1 MKRKYVGFTTGV
13 INEQVFESETQMDF
27 LDTGE
32 LVGKILV
39 KKLPKGF
46 HLGYLSLS
54 NSSQKIG
61 TGARMISGKISI
73 ADYLKRNGSIIS
85 SRIYT
90 YPDFP
95 DASFCQ
101 IGKAELTEDGISY
114 KNILNGY
121 SGSLPIDIIAIN
133 PYIQKI
139 TKKIVGGLALQADT
153 TIISESLGEIKT
165 QIIGTYTFL
174 GDIDFPNDY
183 EIKHSPIFKII
194 GENHFKSG
202 GFENGLMEIDM
213 NQFVIENAQV
223 IL

>member
-1 MKRKYVGFTTGV
+1 M
-13 INEQVFESETQMDF
+13 NF

-32 LVGKILV
+32 LLGKILV

-54 NSSQKIG
+54 NSSQKA
-61 TGARMISGKISI
+61 GADPRMVSDKLSI
-73 ADYLKRNGSIIS
+73 ADYLNRNGSIIS

-101 IGKAELTEDGISY
+101 IGKAEITEDGISY

-121 SGSLPIDIIAIN
+121 SGSLPIDIIGIN

-139 TKKIVGGLALQADT
+139 KKKKIGGLSLEAET

-194 GENHFKSG
+194 GNNF
-202 GFENGLMEIDM
+202 F
-213 NQFVIENAQV
+213 
-223 IL
+223 